1 MQKKVS
7 IDPVTGEVIG
17 KCDIH
22 GFYMNIERLL
32 DIYKPDDIDF
42 DFHVGYPAATKSTDV
57 KGSFI
62 IAFIESETP
71 SKRDTSYR
79 RSSAPRTRLP
89 VEGIVLPKAMPE
101 IDDGSKTDLKRV
113 YYQPY
118 DAVIRFEVYSK
129 FWREGQRLSYWF
141 RQFMRETRQMH
152 LVRGVNNVIFL
163 EYKEE
168 SDLSFRFRES
178 YRQGQLRYFVQ
189 YQDVWSIRVPRL
201 RSISVGSSVANKFYM
216 NEELPLELVKH
227 DHKFTISEPYNG
239 LSRKVPEQQ

>member
-1 MQKKVS
+1 
-7 IDPVTGEVIG
+7 
-17 KCDIH
+17 
-22 GFYMNIERLL
+22 
-32 DIYKPDDIDF
+32 
-42 DFHVGYPAATKSTDV
+42 
-57 KGSFI
+57 
-62 IAFIESETP
+62 
-71 SKRDTSYR
+71 
-79 RSSAPRTRLP
+79 
-89 VEGIVLPKAMPE
+89 
-101 IDDGSKTDLKRV
+101 
-113 YYQPY
+113 
-118 DAVIRFEVYSK
+118 
-129 FWREGQRLSYWF
+129 
-141 RQFMRETRQMH
+141 
-152 LVRGVNNVIFL
+152 VNNVIFL